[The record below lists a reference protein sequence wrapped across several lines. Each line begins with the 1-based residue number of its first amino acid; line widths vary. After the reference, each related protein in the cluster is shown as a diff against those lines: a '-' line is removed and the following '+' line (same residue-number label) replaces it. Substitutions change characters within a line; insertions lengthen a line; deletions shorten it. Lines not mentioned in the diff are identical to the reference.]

1 LKKII
6 ISQRIDYIDS
16 RQETRESID
25 QSLLELLIKCNFI
38 PLPISNKLIS
48 LNKDNT
54 QPKKH
59 QKLLEKYLSWIQ
71 PDALI
76 LSGGNDIGEYTDRD
90 ETENYL
96 LNWARKNKKPVLGI
110 CRGMQMI
117 NYWAGGKLS
126 KVSNF
131 VGKSHNLL
139 AVANKREWPNKV
151 KCYHNWA
158 ISECPPDFQIKVRY
172 EDGIIAAIK
181 HKFLPWEGWMWH
193 PEREERSKEINLNRL
208 KNLFNK

>member
-1 LKKII
+1 MKKII
-6 ISQRIDYIDS
+6 VTQRIDYIDS

-38 PLPISNKLIS
+38 PLPISNKLID
-48 LNKDNT
+48 LNKDST

-76 LSGGNDIGEYTDRD
+76 LSGGNDIGEYIYRD
-90 ETENYL
+90 ETEKFL
-96 LNWARKNKKPVLGI
+96 LNWANSNKKPVLGI
-110 CRGMQMI
+110 CRGMQML
-117 NYWAGGKLS
+117 NYWAGGKLN
-126 KVSNF
+126 KVSNY
-131 VGKSHNLL
+131 VGKSHRLL
-139 AVANKREWPNKV
+139 PTVNIKNWPSKV
-151 KCYHNWA
+151 KCYHKLA
-158 ISECPPDFQIKVRY
+158 ISKCPPDFEIKANY

-193 PEREERSKEINLNRL
+193 PEREENSKEINSNRL